1 MPQKVL
7 EMLKFVKKTRSN
19 VHICMLSFSE
29 IERPSNFTISSSY
42 SSFYVGIICVL
53 FPGSVSHSNVL
64 CILKYLLCLLLD
76 KEMYLVLYKNSK
88 KKYLKSKWKQD
99 FGGHFTKM
107 AHITYLSKCECLYSF
122 PIACLNETMINEV
135 TVGCCFCVYCTQY
148 NFVLDIIN
156 QGLYNYANHVF
167 ELFTVG

>member
-1 MPQKVL
+1 MY
-7 EMLKFVKKTRSN
+7 
-19 VHICMLSFSE
+19 I
-29 IERPSNFTISSSY
+29 
-42 SSFYVGIICVL
+42 YVCYL
-53 FPGSVSHSNVL
+53 FLRQNDHP
-64 CILKYLLCLLLD
+64 ILLFHHPIPVF
-76 KEMYLVLYKNSK
+76 MQVLYVSYFRVQSPIQMYYIFISIYYVCYQIKKCKNSK